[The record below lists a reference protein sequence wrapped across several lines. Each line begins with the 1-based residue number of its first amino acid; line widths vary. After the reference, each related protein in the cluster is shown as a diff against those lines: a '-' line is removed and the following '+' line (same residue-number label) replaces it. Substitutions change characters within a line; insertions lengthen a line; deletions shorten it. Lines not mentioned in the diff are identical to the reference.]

1 RYDVADL
8 VHEHVRAV
16 GERKRRAEGARDLV
30 ERIDLAVRVLDLI
43 EIGGRRERAAVAR
56 ATQRACAGRMLVKLN
71 YGEMLIQPMRRDF
84 KLKLRQMFEEQFNDL
99 RIEARAGVVAQ
110 ERARFVARLA
120 GSKRPAFAHRVVA

>member
-43 EIGGRRERAAVAR
+43 EIGGRRERAARAR
-56 ATQRACAGRMLVKLN
+56 ATQRACSGRMLVKLN
-71 YGEMLIQPMRRDF
+71 HGDMLTQPLCGDL
-84 KLKLRQMFEEQFNDL
+84 KLKLRQMFEDQFNYL
-99 RIEARAGVVAQ
+99 MIAARASVV
-110 ERARFVARLA
+110 E
-120 GSKRPAFAHRVVA
+120 